1 MKENFE
7 SVFDNFGD
15 DVLDENVL
23 NVSDDEAVEVDEEE
37 VVKDT
42 KAVVVDNKKE
52 VSVPEFNFD
61 FSKLGNIAGVVTGD
75 IGLTISKY
83 PVDKLKFSCNKRERI
98 SIITEQVI
106 AIKTHYIENI
116 GSILCFDGK
125 CCKIDG
131 AARIKYLFPV
141 VVYDTNAQG
150 KAVSTKIQNKVLAVG
165 RGVYEDI
172 MAVHEINE
180 EIGGVSAVDLVV
192 SCKEEQYQDI
202 SIQPAGKAS
211 WKKKPELVKQV
222 TEFWSKNM
230 NHIYESVAR
239 EISEEDFNLK
249 LGDTGV
255 LSDSDV
261 DFNDVFGE

>member
-1 MKENFE
+1 
-7 SVFDNFGD
+7 
-15 DVLDENVL
+15 
-23 NVSDDEAVEVDEEE
+23 
-37 VVKDT
+37 
-42 KAVVVDNKKE
+42 
-52 VSVPEFNFD
+52 
-61 FSKLGNIAGVVTGD
+61 
-75 IGLTISKY
+75 
-83 PVDKLKFSCNKRERI
+83 
-98 SIITEQVI
+98 
-106 AIKTHYIENI
+106 
-116 GSILCFDGK
+116 
-125 CCKIDG
+125 
-131 AARIKYLFPV
+131 
-141 VVYDTNAQG
+141 
-150 KAVSTKIQNKVLAVG
+150 
-165 RGVYEDI
+165 

-222 TEFWSKNM
+222 TEFWSKNT